1 MYFPKSQITPNL
13 YTNGDEFV
21 YTANSRPYT
30 GYYFKTSTGK
40 FYTGRNQDDR
50 PNELLSRI
58 TNQANEI
65 DNNRPLQ
72 STPRT
77 SIALPFEGVFPVDAD
92 VADNAITPNYN
103 EDLVINYLNLQ
114 KISLNN
120 LPSSI
125 IPTYSPA
132 IPTSQDYQNGEFQR
146 YFCKKVNELTYIE
159 INLDQF
165 TKLKTKSPEIE
176 YSLFIPF
183 TITWVLTGNKEQV
196 AKTNKNI
203 VELAIFKQKLPRFGE
218 YIRFDYL
225 KYYNQSGSTNVLAD
239 RNSRTNSIFN
249 DASPSG
255 SIHRDNSL
263 SQFYPSGS
271 Q

>member
-13 YTNGDEFV
+13 YTNGNEFV
-21 YTANSRPYT
+21 YTVNSRPYT
-30 GYYFKTSTGK
+30 GYYFKTSKGK

-72 STPRT
+72 ANPRT

-92 VADNAITPNYN
+92 VANNTITPNYN

-125 IPTYSPA
+125 IPTYNPVL
-132 IPTSQDYQNGEFQR
+132 PTQQDYQNEEFQR
-146 YFCKKVNELTYIE
+146 YFCKKTNEIQYIE

-165 TKLKTKSPEIE
+165 TKLKAQDPQIL
-176 YSLFIPF
+176 YQLYQPF
-183 TITWVLTGNKEQV
+183 TITWILTGNKDQV

-203 VELAIFKQKLPRFGE
+203 VELASFKQKLPRFGD
-218 YIRFDYL
+218 YLKFDYL
-225 KYYNQSGSTNVLAD
+225 KYYNQSGSTNVLAN
-239 RNSRTNSIFN
+239 RNPRTNSISR
-249 DASPSG
+249 DASPTG
-255 SIHRDNSL
+255 SFYRDNPL
-263 SQFYPSGS
+263 PQ
-271 Q
+271 